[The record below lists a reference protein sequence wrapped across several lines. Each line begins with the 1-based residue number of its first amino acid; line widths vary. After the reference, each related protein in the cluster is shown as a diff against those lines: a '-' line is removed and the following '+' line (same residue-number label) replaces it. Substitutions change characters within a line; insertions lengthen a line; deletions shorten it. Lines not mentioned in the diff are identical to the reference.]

1 MAAKFVA
8 IGTIVS
14 GVGEVKPEW
23 PAGVQEGDIA
33 FLICESANQAI
44 SLRIP
49 SGFQELFTQ
58 QGTGTAGAT
67 TATRLAVFWCRAT
80 SNAMPQPT
88 VADPGDHVAAIIAVY
103 RDAAEGPYPF
113 DGVAGG
119 VKASVSTTTTWD
131 ALTTTV
137 ADCLILHFATREND
151 AATAAWSAQTN
162 ANLSAIAE
170 RVDTGTTQGNGG
182 GFTLFEGLKAAA
194 GSTGASTAT
203 VTSTIDG
210 HMTVALRPS
219 RTNPRTA
226 ENFKNIKVGDGVSTN
241 EKTTPR

>member
-8 IGTIVS
+8 AGAIASGTA
-14 GVGEVKPEW
+14 EVKPDW
-23 PAGVQEGDIA
+23 PAGIQEGDIG

-49 SGFQELFTQ
+49 SGFQQIGTQ
-58 QGTGTAGAT
+58 QGTGTAGGT
-67 TATRLAVFWCRAT
+67 SSTLLAVFWCRVT
-80 SNAMPQPT
+80 GPSMPQPT
-88 VADPGDHVAAIIAVY
+88 IADPGDHVAGIIVVY

-119 VKASVSTTTTWD
+119 VKAAASTTTTWD

-137 ADCLILHFATREND
+137 ADCLILHFATRQND
-151 AATAAWSAQTN
+151 ATTAAWSAQTN
-162 ANLSAIAE
+162 ANLTGIAE

-182 GFTLFEGLKAAA
+182 GFTLFEGVKATA

-203 VTSTIDG
+203 VTSTLDG
-210 HMTVALRPS
+210 HMTIALRPS
-219 RTNPRTA
+219 RTNPQTIR
-226 ENFKNIKVGDGVSTN
+226 NFQNPKGGDGMGLT
-241 EKTTPR
+241 EMTRP